1 MGLFWDLM
9 QQNEIQKQSDTT
21 KSLEQRI
28 TFLERE
34 LTQTKSV
41 LNKTLVALEKHL
53 GKDID
58 GDGKMG

>member
-9 QQNEIQKQSDTT
+9 QQNEIQKQSDTA

-41 LNKTLVALEKHL
+41 LDKTLVALEKHL